1 MFRDSVKRLGLVN
14 DVLAQVVTLAASLTP
29 SGEGRLNRKD
39 KLLEREKSARAVIFH
54 HFTLTQYCKL
64 SCESEMPRYDT
75 TQKKITLALTQN
87 DIVQ

>member
-1 MFRDSVKRLGLVN
+1 MNLGEEDSRL
-14 DVLAQVVTLAASLTP
+14 P
-29 SGEGRLNRKD
+29 FI
-39 KLLEREKSARAVIFH
+39 EKVRAVIFH